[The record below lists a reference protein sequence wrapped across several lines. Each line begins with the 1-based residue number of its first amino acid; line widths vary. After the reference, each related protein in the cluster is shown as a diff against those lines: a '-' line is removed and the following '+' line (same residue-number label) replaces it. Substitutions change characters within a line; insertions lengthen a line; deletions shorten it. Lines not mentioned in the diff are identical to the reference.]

1 MLQQSIMGIEFEIPT
16 CDMSVEELLLHALIM
31 EKEAVQRYQTLAEMM
46 ELVGNAKVAD
56 IFSKMSKIEAKHV
69 SSIEELIADHDLPI
83 LTPSQ
88 YRWRGPESPEN
99 ADSGRVY
106 HLMSPRQ
113 AMSLALDCEEKAFC
127 FFDDVV
133 NDSSDEDVREI
144 AAEFAAEEKQHVAWV
159 QEWLDAL

>member
-1 MLQQSIMGIEFEIPT
+1 MQQQSIMGIESEIPT

-46 ELVGNAKVAD
+46 ELVGNAKVAG
-56 IFSKMSKIEAKHV
+56 IFSEMSKIEAKHV
-69 SSIEELIADHDLPI
+69 SSIEERIADHDLPI

-113 AMSLALDCEEKAFC
+113 AMSLALDCEEKAFS

-133 NDSSDEDVREI
+133 DDSSDEDVREM
-144 AAEFAAEEKQHVAWV
+144 AAEFAAEEQQHVAWV
-159 QEWLDAL
+159 KEWLDAL

>member
-1 MLQQSIMGIEFEIPT
+1 MQHQSIMGLETEIPT

-46 ELVGNAKVAD
+46 DLVGNTKVAD

-69 SSIEELIADHDLPI
+69 ASIEERIADHDLPI

-106 HLMSPRQ
+106 HLMNPRQ
-113 AMSLALDCEEKAFC
+113 AMSLALDCEEQAFS

-133 NDSSDEDVREI
+133 EDSRDEDVREM
-144 AAEFAAEEKQHVAWV
+144 AAEFAVEEKQHVAWV
-159 QEWLDAL
+159 REWIDAL